1 MGSRQQSISSVL
13 FGVWLA
19 LAATFAGAC
28 ADFSRGDP
36 VPGGTGG
43 RDGGSGAAGDAGQD
57 AGGGGI
63 SFAATVHPLLMQ
75 SCASCHKAGGDADD
89 TLLVL
94 SGMVAADHTTVLAFV
109 NTADPASSRL
119 LSKASGRGHEGGAVF
134 AAGSPDHQT
143 VLDWIQAGALP

>member
-1 MGSRQQSISSVL
+1 M
-13 FGVWLA
+13 
-19 LAATFAGAC
+19 
-28 ADFSRGDP
+28 
-36 VPGGTGG
+36 
-43 RDGGSGAAGDAGQD
+43 
-57 AGGGGI
+57 GGGGV

-75 SCASCHKAGGDADD
+75 SCSSCHEAGGNADD

-94 SGMVAADHTTVLAFV
+94 TGMAADDLTRVLAFV

-134 AAGSPDHQT
+134 AAGSIEHQT